1 MPDIEH
7 DFLTV
12 WPSYNKSFMY
22 LSRNNAF
29 RYHQTFPQG
38 ALASNSARRRSTTN
52 LKTIRATVLGGARR
66 AINILP
72 GATRALFEAVKKAGK
87 VTWYTMLIVNQA
99 IAVSA

>member
-12 WPSYNKSFMY
+12 WPSYNKSFLY

-29 RYHQTFPQG
+29 RYHQSFPQ
-38 ALASNSARRRSTTN
+38 AARASNAARRTSATN
-52 LKTIRATVLGGARR
+52 LKTNHATVLGGAREQSTFCLAR
-66 AINILP
+66 WRQKE
-72 GATRALFEAVKKAGK
+72 GE
-87 VTWYTMLIVNQA
+87 VTWYTTLIVNQA